1 MSKDVAKTN
10 KNDAAT
16 GTAAG
21 GFGLL
26 AVRVALIAGALAAI
40 AYGIAD
46 GEALAVFNKGVRVCL
61 ECIGLG

>member
-1 MSKDVAKTN
+1 MSKDVSTTSN
-10 KNDAAT
+10 NSNAT

-26 AVRVALIAGALAAI
+26 AVRIALIAGALAAI

-46 GEALAVFNKGVRVCL
+46 GEDLSVFSKGVRVCL